1 MGETVSSRQSNAA
14 RLAVIENDQRRLIK
28 LLEEGS
34 GTVPGMAKRLADT
47 EYLYKTILE
56 RLDNWQKDNSDANE
70 NLLKQITKTNDR
82 IDCHLKEDQERL
94 KNLQEKRGARI
105 EKLVFQALGI
115 VNTIVAT
122 FLLIKLGLK

>member
-1 MGETVSSRQSNAA
+1 MGDTVSSRQSNAA

-47 EYLYKTILE
+47 EYKFQSILE
-56 RLDNWQKDNSDANE
+56 RLDTLQQDGKKVNKD
-70 NLLKQITKTNDR
+70 LLEQIAKTNDR

-94 KNLQEKRGARI
+94 KKVQEKWGARI
-105 EKLVFQALGI
+105 EKLVFEGLSI
-115 VNTIVAT
+115 LNTILTV
-122 FLLIKLGLK
+122 FLLTKLGLK